1 MEKHFSLKYLIA
13 ICTGIILVFSI
24 FFQYRYVPLFPNQVK
39 IGATYMT
46 MNNTFYKIVNSEIE
60 KVVDSKED
68 VLYTRDPALS
78 VSKQCQQIQS
88 FIDNKV
94 DVIIINPID
103 SNSKELLKVLEKAKK
118 IGIKIIVVDSQ
129 LQNKKVADV
138 TIVSDNY
145 NAGVLDAKNMM
156 ATVSQAN
163 ILLLEHSD
171 TLSAVDRINGFLDTI
186 SGNEKYTIVSRLES
200 LGQTEIAMPVVEKA
214 VEDGLQFDVIMALN
228 DQSALGALAAIK
240 EKGLAQ
246 KIYIYGVDGSPD
258 MKNFIQNTQDIQAT
272 VAQSPVTIGTEAVQ
286 SVYQLLAGEKV
297 ENNITVPVEL
307 IDKTNISDF
316 EIAGW
321 Q

>member
-1 MEKHFSLKYLIA
+1 M
-13 ICTGIILVFSI
+13 
-24 FFQYRYVPLFPNQVK
+24 
-39 IGATYMT
+39 
-46 MNNTFYKIVNSEIE
+46 
-60 KVVDSKED
+60 
-68 VLYTRDPALS
+68 
-78 VSKQCQQIQS
+78 
-88 FIDNKV
+88 
-94 DVIIINPID
+94 
-103 SNSKELLKVLEKAKK
+103 
-118 IGIKIIVVDSQ
+118 
-129 LQNKKVADV
+129 QNKKVADV

>member
-60 KVVDSKED
+60 KVVDSKGD

-228 DQSALGALAAIK
+228 DQSALGAFAAIK